1 MENNTLALLNLLE
14 RILGKS
20 RTTSN
25 NNYAFFCPN
34 NCHKSKPKLEINLET
49 QQYACWICNSKPGGY
64 KGKTILSLLRKVKVP
79 IEYYN
84 ELKLILPNAKINTRN
99 TQGQELIKLPS
110 EFIPLHD
117 LPDNLNKIQKLH
129 IRQALSYLKKRK
141 VFQQDILKYNIG
153 VCLEGKYENR
163 IIVPSYDGNFNLN
176 YYIAR
181 DFTGTQSSYKNPTQH
196 VKDIIPFESYI
207 NWNTP
212 IVLCEGVFDF
222 LTIKRNT
229 IPLFGKVIHNILL
242 KKILQSQCKKVY
254 IALDKDA
261 ISDAMKYVKQFM
273 DYGIETYLV
282 ELDGKDFSELGF
294 KHSLELIS
302 NTFPLTFEKL
312 MRKKL
317 ENL

>member
-1 MENNTLALLNLLE
+1 MNSILLNLLE
-14 RILGKS
+14 RALQCRGKH
-20 RTTSN
+20 TSN

-49 QQYACWICNSKPGGY
+49 QQWACWICGAKDGY

-84 ELKLILPNAKINTRN
+84 ELKVILPNTKITNHNTS
-99 TQGQELIKLPS
+99 GQEIIKLPS
-110 EFIPLHD
+110 EFISLYD
-117 LPDNLNKIQKLH
+117 IPDNLNKIQKIH
-129 IRQALSYLKKRK
+129 IRQALSYLKKRNIS
-141 VFQQDILKYNIG
+141 QQDILKYNIG

-163 IIVPSYDGNFNLN
+163 IIIPSYDANFNLN
-176 YYIAR
+176 YFIAR

-196 VKDIIPFESYI
+196 VKDIIPFEAYI
-207 NWNTP
+207 NWNAP
-212 IVLCEGVFDF
+212 IILCEGVFDF
-222 LTIKRNT
+222 LTVKRNI
-229 IPLFGKVIHNILL
+229 IPLFGKVIHNSLL

-261 ISDAMKYVKQFM
+261 ITDAMKYVKQFM
-273 DYGIETYLV
+273 NYGIETYLV
-282 ELDGKDFSELGF
+282 ELDGKDLSEIGF
-294 KHSLELIS
+294 KHSLELLS
-302 NTFPLTFEKL
+302 NTYPMTFEKL